1 MTDSSKVKCYMCNN
15 EATSKEH
22 VPPLCLFPEAKDVK
36 GINLRKELIK
46 VPSCEVHN
54 SQKSKDDEFLLIA
67 LTGAVCNNYT
77 AYQLTKTKV
86 NRAVRRKSQDF
97 LGKVIL
103 KNMKS
108 FSVKVIDET
117 EYPVLVGKPDI
128 QRFRNCFTHIAY
140 GLYYHKFGH
149 TFVGEINMIIGFL
162 TYKDHNYQTLSEFI
176 KKRFEYEKLRLEIEG
191 YNPEVFTYQF
201 CSPDEN
207 GLIGLKMVFYQG
219 AEIFVS
225 FKSTSVEEPYDL
237 VSSLIEK
244 GLKVKLDLDGESFI
258 FNPEN

>member
-1 MTDSSKVKCYMCNN
+1 MPESSIVKCYMCGN
-15 EATSKEH
+15 EATTKEH
-22 VPPLCLFPEAKDVK
+22 VPPRCLFPEAKDVK

-46 VPSCEVHN
+46 VPSCDIHN

-67 LTGAVCNNYT
+67 LTGAVCNNNT
-77 AYQLTKTKV
+77 AYQQSKTKV

-97 LGKVIL
+97 LGKVVL

-108 FSVKVIDET
+108 ISVKVIDKI
-117 EYPVLVGKPDI
+117 EYPVLVGEPNI
-128 QRFRNCFTHIAY
+128 NRFRSCFTHIAY
-140 GLYYHKFGH
+140 GLYFNKFGH
-149 TFVGEINMIIGFL
+149 TFIGEINMIIGFL

-176 KKRFEYEKLRLEIEG
+176 KKRFEYEKSRLDIEG
-191 YNPEVFTYQF
+191 KNPQVFTYQF

-207 GLIGLKMVFYQG
+207 GIIGLKMVFYQG
-219 AEIFVS
+219 AEVFVS
-225 FKSTSVEEPYDL
+225 FKPIAVEQPYDL

-244 GLKVKLDLDGESFI
+244 GVKVKFHLEGESFI